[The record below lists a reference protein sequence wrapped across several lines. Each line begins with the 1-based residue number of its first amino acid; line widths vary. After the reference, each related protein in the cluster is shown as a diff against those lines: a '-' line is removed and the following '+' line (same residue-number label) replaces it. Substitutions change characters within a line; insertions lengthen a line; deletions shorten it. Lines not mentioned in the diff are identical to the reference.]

1 MLSHE
6 DFIFRLQ
13 GPREWLTRCWCNKAK
28 ATADSLLEANPKN
41 LVSQPSL
48 PSSGPCGPSS
58 QGPMSRK
65 PSQGVEGPCCSDLLL
80 LVAVNLLM

>member
-13 GPREWLTRCWCNKAK
+13 GPREWLTRCWCHKAK
-28 ATADSLLEANPKN
+28 ATADSLLEASPKN

-48 PSSGPCGPSS
+48 PRPLRSLKSGADE
-58 QGPMSRK
+58 QKAK
-65 PSQGVEGPCCSDLLL
+65 PGGGGSLLL
-80 LVAVNLLM
+80 